1 MQELVRFIAGRLVDH
16 PDAVQVLA
24 REDEEN
30 LVVELR
36 VHQQDLGKVI
46 GKQGRTAK
54 AIRALLGT
62 AAQRQGKKARLDI
75 VE

>member
-1 MQELVRFIAGRLVDH
+1 MQELVAFIAGRLVDH
-16 PDAVQVLA
+16 PEAVQVLS
-24 REDEEN
+24 RDDGEN

-54 AIRALLGT
+54 AIRSLLGA